1 MSPADASAVAVI
13 NADASAFAIW
23 HVAVEP
29 VAQIARLCGAWVTD
43 DPEVQRKVVAA
54 RLAVVVGDRP
64 TKAVTTLLTLTHG
77 RIDLPATLTAI
88 TDHTN
93 SLDALHADSRTA
105 KGNQRAPITWP
116 TIPKA
121 PDWAALPPVPTG
133 VVDDPMI
140 ISTVATAR
148 WLADL
153 ADVWSAIE
161 TLRTSR
167 PHLSRGEPEPIPV
180 PFALA

>member
-1 MSPADASAVAVI
+1 MNLVGTSAVAVI
-13 NADASAFAIW
+13 NADASSVAIW

-29 VAQIARLCGAWVTD
+29 VAQTARLCGAWVTD
-43 DPEVQRKVVAA
+43 DFEVQRKVVAA
-54 RLAVVVGDRP
+54 RLAVVIGDKSA
-64 TKAVTTLLTLTHG
+64 KAVKALLAHTRG

-93 SLDALHADSRTA
+93 SLDALHADSRTV

-121 PDWAALPPVPTG
+121 PDWAAQPAVPTG
-133 VVDDPMI
+133 VVDVPLI
-140 ISTVATAR
+140 TSTVVTAH

-167 PHLSRGEPEPIPV
+167 PHLSQCDPAALPV
-180 PFALA
+180 PFALV